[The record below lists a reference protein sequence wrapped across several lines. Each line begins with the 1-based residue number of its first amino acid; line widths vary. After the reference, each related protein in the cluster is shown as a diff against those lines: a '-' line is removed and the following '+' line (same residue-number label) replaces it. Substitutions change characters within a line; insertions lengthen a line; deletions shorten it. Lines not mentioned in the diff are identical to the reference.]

1 MTNQDHT
8 KILSAYLQRITL
20 ADLKLLNTTIT
31 ASWSASLNYGMSEQ
45 IKRQSD
51 VDNAIAH
58 VIEGILWQDKA
69 LIDVVILQ
77 ATDKVSA

>member
-8 KILSAYLQRITL
+8 NILSAYLQRITL

-31 ASWSASLNYGMSEQ
+31 ASWSASLNYGMNEQ
-45 IKRQSD
+45 IKRQND

-69 LIDVVILQ
+69 LIDKVILQ
-77 ATDKVSA
+77 AVDKTTA

>member
-8 KILSAYLQRITL
+8 NILSAYLQRITL

-45 IKRQSD
+45 LKRQSD

-69 LIDVVILQ
+69 LIDKVILQ
-77 ATDKVSA
+77 TVDKATA

>member
-8 KILSAYLQRITL
+8 DILSAYLQRITL

-31 ASWSASLNYGMSEQ
+31 ASWSASLNYGMNEQ
-45 IKRQSD
+45 IKRQND

-69 LIDVVILQ
+69 LIDKVILQ
-77 ATDKVSA
+77 AVDKATA

>member
-1 MTNQDHT
+1 MTNQDHAS
-8 KILSAYLQRITL
+8 ILRAYLSRITL
-20 ADLKLLNTTIT
+20 ADLKLLNQTIT

-45 IKRQSD
+45 IKRQND

-69 LIDVVILQ
+69 LIDKVILQ
-77 ATDKVSA
+77 AVDKATA

>member
-8 KILSAYLQRITL
+8 NILRAYLSRITL

-31 ASWSASLNYGMSEQ
+31 ASWSASLNYGLSEQ
-45 IKRQSD
+45 LKRQSD

-58 VIEGILWQDKA
+58 VIDGILWQDKA
-69 LIDVVILQ
+69 LIDAVILQ
-77 ATDKVSA
+77 ATDKATA

>member
-8 KILSAYLQRITL
+8 NILRAYLSRITL
-20 ADLKLLNTTIT
+20 ADLKLLNQTIT

-58 VIEGILWQDKA
+58 VIEGVLWQDKA
-69 LIDVVILQ
+69 LIDKVILQ
-77 ATDKVSA
+77 AVDKVDA

>member
-8 KILSAYLQRITL
+8 NILSAYLQRITL
-20 ADLKLLNTTIT
+20 ADLKLLNQTIT

-45 IKRQSD
+45 IKRQND

-69 LIDVVILQ
+69 LIDKVILQ
-77 ATDKVSA
+77 ATNKVDA

>member
-1 MTNQDHT
+1 MTNQDHAN
-8 KILSAYLQRITL
+8 ILRAYLSIITL
-20 ADLKLLNTTIT
+20 ADLRLLNTTIT

-45 IKRQSD
+45 LKRQSD

-69 LIDVVILQ
+69 LIDKVILQ
-77 ATDKVSA
+77 AFDKVSA